1 MKISKKIIL
10 LSSIMAIL
18 GTSTPSL
25 QADQYDACCEAT
37 PCCVEDAGC
46 GYDQC
51 CNSSSLAPALA
62 LGAIAV
68 VAIIAVAVQD
78 SGGHHHHGH
87 SH

>member
-1 MKISKKIIL
+1 MKFAKKFMSL
-10 LSSIMAIL
+10 ATVLAML
-18 GTSTPSL
+18 GTSGSSL
-25 QADQYDACCEAT
+25 QADCVDVCNPI

-51 CNSSSLAPALA
+51 CNSSSLAPAIA

-78 SGGHHHHGH
+78 PGGHHHHGH